1 MRRKF
6 LLILFVACF
15 VLSIFTIG
23 LAQEEKKEE
32 KAAAPAHEYVG
43 ADKCKICH
51 KKDGTFPSWEET
63 PHAGA
68 WMNVDTLKL
77 AEDKQAVCKGC
88 HTTGVTAKGE
98 MLAGVQCEACHGPGA
113 DYKKK
118 SIMEDLEAAKANGLL
133 IPDEKTCLGCHDKTK
148 APKPYH
154 DKMPEKF
161 EFEKMKAKG
170 IHTIAAKE
178 ETAE

>member
-1 MRRKF
+1 MRRK
-6 LLILFVACF
+6 LLLVFFVACF
-15 VLSIFTIG
+15 VLTIFAIG
-23 LAQEEKKEE
+23 LAEEKKEE

-43 ADKCKICH
+43 AKKCKMCH
-51 KKDGTFPSWEET
+51 KKDGTFPSWECT
-63 PHAGA
+63 PHASA
-68 WMNVDTLKL
+68 WQNVDTLKL
-77 AEDKQAVCKGC
+77 AAEKTEECKGC
-88 HTTGVTAKGE
+88 HSTGVTKKAVLLE
-98 MLAGVQCEACHGPGA
+98 GVQCEACHGPGA

-170 IHTIAAKE
+170 IHTIAEKTE
-178 ETAE
+178 E